1 MSVQS
6 ACPHGVQRACCPYCY
21 CYPLPVN
28 TTTTTDSTTN
38 ASATSGIAWH
48 ISPPGNYGL
57 RTYRCA
63 PCPTEWWGYD
73 YCPDCNPKPA
83 SAPESAEGE
92 EHMSLIDERQ
102 IALLDKAR
110 AAKDEAHRYFKSK
123 NDKARLMEIQLEAL
137 RKEAAEGIAELNEDF
152 PLPDDE

>member
-1 MSVQS
+1 MNAFGTFSPAVS
-6 ACPHGVQRACCPYCY
+6 TGY
-21 CYPLPVN
+21 
-28 TTTTTDSTTN
+28 TTTTDNTSTDLTTGHTWQAESTN
-38 ASATSGIAWH
+38 IA
-48 ISPPGNYGL
+48 PPGQWWTPVFTHRPYC
-57 RTYRCA
+57 YR
-63 PCPTEWWGYD
+63 
-73 YCPDCNPKPA
+73 KPA

>member
-1 MSVQS
+1 MNTFGTFSPAVSTGYACQAKS
-6 ACPHGVQRACCPYCY
+6 ANIAPPWFCPLCAGQWWTPVLTPCPY
-21 CYPLPVN
+21 
-28 TTTTTDSTTN
+28 
-38 ASATSGIAWH
+38 
-48 ISPPGNYGL
+48 
-57 RTYRCA
+57 
-63 PCPTEWWGYD
+63 
-73 YCPDCNPKPA
+73 CNPKPA
-83 SAPESAEGE
+83 PAPESAEGE

>member
-1 MSVQS
+1 MNTFGTFSPAVPTGYTWQAKS
-6 ACPHGVQRACCPYCY
+6 ANIAPPWFCPFCAGQWWTPVLTPCPY
-21 CYPLPVN
+21 
-28 TTTTTDSTTN
+28 
-38 ASATSGIAWH
+38 
-48 ISPPGNYGL
+48 
-57 RTYRCA
+57 
-63 PCPTEWWGYD
+63 
-73 YCPDCNPKPA
+73 CNPKPA
-83 SAPESAEGE
+83 PAPESAEGE

>member
-1 MSVQS
+1 MNTFGTFSPAVS
-6 ACPHGVQRACCPYCY
+6 TG
-21 CYPLPVN
+21 YP
-28 TTTTTDSTTN
+28 TTTDN
-38 ASATSGIAWH
+38 TSIALPWFC
-48 ISPPGNYGL
+48 PF
-57 RTYRCA
+57 CA
-63 PCPTEWWGYD
+63 GQWRAPVFTSCPY
-73 YCPDCNPKPA
+73 CNPKPA
-83 SAPESAEGE
+83 PAPESAEGE

>member
-1 MSVQS
+1 MNAFGTFSPAVS
-6 ACPHGVQRACCPYCY
+6 TGY
-21 CYPLPVN
+21 
-28 TTTTTDSTTN
+28 TTTTDNTSTDLTTGHTWQAESTN
-38 ASATSGIAWH
+38 IA
-48 ISPPGNYGL
+48 PPWFCPLCAGQWW
-57 RTYRCA
+57 TPVFA
-63 PCPTEWWGYD
+63 PCPY
-73 YCPDCNPKPA
+73 CNPKPA
-83 SAPESAEGE
+83 PAPESAEGE
-92 EHMSLIDERQ
+92 EHMSLLDERQ

>member
-1 MSVQS
+1 MNMFGTFNPAVST
-6 ACPHGVQRACCPYCY
+6 GYI
-21 CYPLPVN
+21 
-28 TTTTTDSTTN
+28 TTTDNTSTGLTAN
-38 ASATSGIAWH
+38 IALPWFC
-48 ISPPGNYGL
+48 PL
-57 RTYRCA
+57 CA
-63 PCPTEWWGYD
+63 GQWWTPVFTPCPY
-73 YCPDCNPKPA
+73 CNPKPA
-83 SAPESAEGE
+83 PAPESAGGE

>member
-1 MSVQS
+1 MNTFGTFRPGVVTGYHQQAKSTNIGPPWF
-6 ACPHGVQRACCPYCY
+6 CPLCAGQWWA
-21 CYPLPVN
+21 PV
-28 TTTTTDSTTN
+28 
-38 ASATSGIAWH
+38 
-48 ISPPGNYGL
+48 Y
-57 RTYRCA
+57 A
-63 PCPTEWWGYD
+63 PCPY
-73 YCPDCNPKPA
+73 CNPKPA
-83 SAPESAEGE
+83 PAPESAEGE

-110 AAKDEAHRYFKSK
+110 AAKDEAHRYFKNK